1 MEGEEGREGGVNGVG
16 LYYGE
21 EEEEDAALLYPSL
34 IEKDGEEEEEEE
46 GEKGGG
52 GSRGGRP
59 GVNTRRLSLRPA
71 GGVGGGKG
79 GGRGG
84 LQHDFDNVA
93 GLSSAS
99 SSLTP
104 TATDGRD
111 GSGGRGAAGGRRT
124 MAGARAAAAAAVAGG
139 GGGGG
144 RSRGNT
150 LFTPPERVPFVA
162 VDGFKHQI
170 QALINKNRGLVAEG
184 TAATATIHRLE
195 GELAALKGVISGK
208 EDEIGSLHYQMA
220 RLGRQVDKLTA
231 ELAGGGGGKE
241 GGRVGGLGVRKE
253 NL

>member
-1 MEGEEGREGGVNGVG
+1 VDGIG

-21 EEEEDAALLYPSL
+21 EKEEDASLIYPSL
-34 IEKDGEEEEEEE
+34 IEEDEEEEEEE
-46 GEKGGG
+46 GGGDKGGRASG
-52 GSRGGRP
+52 GGKP
-59 GVNTRRLSLRPA
+59 GTNTRRLSLRPA
-71 GGVGGGKG
+71 GRVGGGRG
-79 GGRGG
+79 RGRGG
-84 LQHDFDNVA
+84 LQHDFDTVA
-93 GLSSAS
+93 GQPSAS

-104 TATDGRD
+104 TDNDGRG
-111 GSGGRGAAGGRRT
+111 GSGGRGAVGGRRT
-124 MAGARAAAAAAVAGG
+124 MAGAGGAAAGAVGG
-139 GGGGG
+139 GMGG

-195 GELAALKGVISGK
+195 GELAALKGVIGGK

-231 ELAGGGGGKE
+231 ELAGGGKE
-241 GGRVGGLGVRKE
+241 RGRAEGMGMRKE
-253 NL
+253 NT

>member
-1 MEGEEGREGGVNGVG
+1 MLYPSLIEED
-16 LYYGE
+16 GE
-21 EEEEDAALLYPSL
+21 EEEED
-34 IEKDGEEEEEEE
+34 EEE
-46 GEKGGG
+46 GGEGGREG
-52 GSRGGRP
+52 RGGRP
-59 GVNTRRLSLRPA
+59 GANTRRLRPA
-71 GGVGGGKG
+71 GGGKG

-93 GLSSAS
+93 GPSFTS

-104 TATDGRD
+104 TEGNASG
-111 GSGGRGAAGGRRT
+111 GSGGRGAAGGRRRA
-124 MAGARAAAAAAVAGG
+124 MAGAGAAAGGGG

-150 LFTPPERVPFVA
+150 LFTPPERVPVVA
-162 VDGFKHQI
+162 VEGFQQQI
-170 QALINKNRGLVAEG
+170 QALVNKNRGLVAER

-231 ELAGGGGGKE
+231 AAVATGGGE
-241 GGRVGGLGVRKE
+241 GGRGGGLGVRKE